1 MVEKPNIHHQVNW
14 QEVVD
19 KLNNL
24 ASVDGGFT
32 KATRGILKLDDGQEV
47 FVKQGSDPETCKR
60 AQKEVKVYRFLES
73 HNYSFIPQ
81 LLSASPDESGFVLS
95 AHLPKDGWD
104 WKGNWTSAR
113 VTKTL
118 EAMDVL
124 SELKPD
130 SESLDLFLEK
140 FINQDS
146 DGWLPLLNSDQL
158 QQNLFQKLHQ
168 QNLDFDLKKEATKSK
183 FIFQDTHLVHNDVR
197 SDNCAWNKNL
207 NQICLIDWDW
217 CQIGD
222 RRIDI
227 AATLIDIASSG
238 FDISPFYSRLD
249 AGALH
254 WLVGYWFKS
263 AASPGPDKLRDFQ
276 LNSGLKAWELFNL
289 VK

>member
-1 MVEKPNIHHQVNW
+1 MAEKQNHHQISW
-14 QEVVD
+14 SEVSD
-19 KLNNL
+19 KLNSL
-24 ASVDGGFT
+24 TAVDGGFT
-32 KATRGILKLDDGQEV
+32 QATRGILKLDDGQEV

-60 AQKEVKVYRFLES
+60 AQKEIRVYRFLES
-73 HNYSFIPQ
+73 QGYSFIPQ
-81 LLSASPDESGFVLS
+81 LLATNPDETGFVLS

-104 WKGNWTSAR
+104 WKGNWTSKR
-113 VTKTL
+113 ITKTL

-130 SESLDLFLEK
+130 NKNLNLFLEK
-140 FINQDS
+140 YINQDS
-146 DGWLPLLNSDQL
+146 DGWLPLLNSEQL

-168 QNLDFDLKKEATKSK
+168 LNFDFDLKKESTKSK
-183 FIFQDTHLVHNDVR
+183 FVFQDTHLVHNDVR
-197 SDNCAWNKNL
+197 SDNCAWNKNQ
-207 NQICLIDWDW
+207 NQVCLIDWDW

-222 RRIDI
+222 RRVDI
-227 AATLIDIASSG
+227 AATLVDIASSG

-263 AASPGPDKLRDFQ
+263 AASPGPDKVRDFQ